1 MITAA
6 CAYRCPMQTTFPILR
21 YHDARA
27 AIRWLCTAFGFH
39 EVFSVPESGPVVRHA
54 QLQLGMNVIMLGS
67 VRPNDGM
74 TTPREAGSATQ
85 ALAVYVEDVTEHY
98 ERAVAAGAEV
108 AQPPMKTDFGSTEYS
123 TRDPEGHLWTFSDYL
138 PDAAR

>member
-1 MITAA
+1 
-6 CAYRCPMQTTFPILR
+6 MQTIFPILR

-54 QLQLGMNVIMLGS
+54 QLQLGTNVIMLGS

-108 AQPPMKTDFGSTEYS
+108 AQLPMKTDFGSIEYS
-123 TRDPEGHLWTFSDYL
+123 TRDPEGHLWTFSNYL